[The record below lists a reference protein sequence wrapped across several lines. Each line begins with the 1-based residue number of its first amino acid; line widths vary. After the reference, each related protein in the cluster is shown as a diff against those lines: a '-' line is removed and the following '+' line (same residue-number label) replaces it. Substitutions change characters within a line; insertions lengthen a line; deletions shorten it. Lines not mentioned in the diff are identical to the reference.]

1 YDYVHIILSLYIF
14 GKYPRGIGR
23 YRLGKELGLGSGTVR
38 SLMDKLKKENINF
51 IEVTNSSSKKEIDQ
65 KKKGHILTKKGLDFL
80 RKFKKKIPLIEK
92 VDYSILKSIIIESE
106 NISTFMCLVRG
117 AADKIGN
124 GVEQRD
130 AAIKINGL
138 GATCLIYDGQN
149 LTFPL
154 ELQKENEQNKIQVN
168 QKIMQYMMTKLVNAN
183 LQFQKGDVI
192 IIGLGNNV
200 YKARL
205 AALNAAQI
213 PNKALQDD
221 YFYHYIANK
230 FSCIKSDR
238 KSAVSFLIVNI
249 EELHQIILKSR
260 AGLDIKERT
269 RLISIFHSHPSGN
282 HPSMTDIENMKFLD
296 TFSDIDHKFVSKA
309 FKNLI
314 WLIMDG
320 TLYELNGFIYLNRSL
335 YQIEIKI
342 N

>member
-1 YDYVHIILSLYIF
+1 LRIKFNKGRIIEYLDDI
-14 GKYPRGIGR
+14 
-23 YRLGKELGLGSGTVR
+23 
-38 SLMDKLKKENINF
+38 KL
-51 IEVTNSSSKKEIDQ
+51 V
-65 KKKGHILTKKGLDFL
+65 LTKDHLNQ
-80 RKFKKKIPLIEK
+80 
-92 VDYSILKSIIIESE
+92 LKA
-106 NISTFMCLVRG
+106 CV
-117 AADKIGN
+117 
-124 GVEQRD
+124 
-130 AAIKINGL
+130 
-138 GATCLIYDGQN
+138 QN
-149 LTFPL
+149 AYP
-154 ELQKENEQNKIQVN
+154 NE
-168 QKIMQYMMTKLVNAN
+168 AC
-183 LQFQKGDVI
+183 GI
-192 IIGLGNNV
+192 IIGDIT
-200 YKARL
+200 
-205 AALNAAQI
+205 QI
-213 PNKALQDD
+213 SNQALQDD
-221 YFYHYIANK
+221 FFYHYIANK

-238 KSAVSFLIVNI
+238 KSAVSFLIENI